1 MPAFEYVA
9 LDAAGREQRG
19 LLEGD
24 SPRQIRQTLRERQLL
39 PMSVAEVTG
48 TPGAVRG
55 GTPSVGG
62 GGPFAA
68 LRARLREPVTFG
80 GGRIG
85 ARELAL
91 LTRQLATLVRAALP
105 LEEALQAVAQ
115 QSERPAVQRVLAAV
129 RARVM
134 EGETLAAALGGFP
147 RVFPELYRA
156 TVAAGEQSGRLDTVL
171 ERLADY
177 TEERDRLRQRVL
189 GALLYPIVLTVMCVL
204 IVGGL
209 LTYVVPQVVSVFESG
224 GNQLPWLTR
233 SLLVVSGFLQKYGVW
248 LLLALA
254 LGGLAVAR
262 WLRAESAQRRVGAW
276 LLRAPLFGRLLR
288 SLHAARFTRTFSILT
303 GSAVPALEGLRIA
316 GEVIGNLPMREA
328 VATAAERVREGAPI
342 GRSLGASGLFPPMTV
357 HLISS
362 GEASGRL
369 EEMLGRAAD
378 SEERQLDGMLTALV
392 GLLGP
397 LLIVLMGLFVLLI
410 VFAMLQPIFEMNTLV
425 R

>member
-1 MPAFEYVA
+1 
-9 LDAAGREQRG
+9 
-19 LLEGD
+19 
-24 SPRQIRQTLRERQLL
+24 
-39 PMSVAEVTG
+39 
-48 TPGAVRG
+48 
-55 GTPSVGG
+55 
-62 GGPFAA
+62 
-68 LRARLREPVTFG
+68 
-80 GGRIG
+80 
-85 ARELAL
+85 
-91 LTRQLATLVRAALP
+91 
-105 LEEALQAVAQ
+105 
-115 QSERPAVQRVLAAV
+115 
-129 RARVM
+129 M
-134 EGETLAAALGGFP
+134 EGEPLATALGGFP
-147 RVFPELYRA
+147 QVFPELYRA

-224 GNQLPWLTR
+224 GDQLPWLTR
-233 SLLVVSGFLQKYGVW
+233 MLLSVSGFLQQYGLW

-254 LGGLAVAR
+254 LGGFAVAR
-262 WLRAESAQRRVGAW
+262 WLQAESAQRRVDRW

-303 GSAVPALEGLRIA
+303 GSAVPALDGLRIA

-362 GEASGRL
+362 GESSGRL
-369 EEMLGRAAD
+369 EEMLARAAD